1 MRFYEFKRSFTNTQ
15 ERVNIQMQMQQREE
29 EKLVPNRECV
39 FAHNRLDAKPEPE
52 NFL

>member
-1 MRFYEFKRSFTNTQ
+1 MRLYEFKRSFTNTQ
-15 ERVNIQMQMQQREE
+15 ERVNIQMQQHEE

-39 FAHNRLDAKPEPE
+39 FAHNRLDAKLEPE